1 MHRSP
6 NKMQQP
12 SVGVIDARRPDAGPV
27 FEGAFD
33 GMSVGAMMGK
43 YDADA
48 RLITVSQRGSA
59 MVYVLS
65 VCLL

>member
-1 MHRSP
+1 
-6 NKMQQP
+6 MQQP
-12 SVGVIDARRPDAGPV
+12 SVGVMDARRPDAGPV

-48 RLITVSQRGSA
+48 RLMTVSQRGSA
-59 MVYVLS
+59 MVYVI
-65 VCLL
+65 